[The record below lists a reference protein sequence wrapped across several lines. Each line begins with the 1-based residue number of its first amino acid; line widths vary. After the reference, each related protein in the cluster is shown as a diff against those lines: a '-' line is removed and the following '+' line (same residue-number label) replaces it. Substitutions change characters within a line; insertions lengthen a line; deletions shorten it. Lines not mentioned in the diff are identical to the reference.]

1 MLVVLYVC
9 CTDSAGERADSS
21 AHAHVKLPRVARAQL
36 TSFSGWQH
44 ECCDERRRRHDG
56 RSTLGVMAPRA
67 AVLNTITTAG
77 RIMLLTQTGGV
88 AIHLTASAN
97 GNDDP
102 QPAIPSRIRQSS
114 PTDDTFTDLTDRCW
128 APQTLCGIRWNTMAG
143 IASTGASN
151 DSDRTPTCRR
161 CLAILDRWFPE
172 PVPDDRIG
180 LLAELASDAVHQYGT
195 AEIVG
200 VPGDQHTALRRAIR
214 AELKEQYGHSAKTF
228 VIDDRVVI
236 SSNDTTE
243 ALQAEAA
250 RQFHEAFSSAD
261 AVAIDDSAWRF
272 HWRTWSTT

>member
-1 MLVVLYVC
+1 MLVALYDC
-9 CTDSAGERADSS
+9 CTASAEIGAIQ
-21 AHAHVKLPRVARAQL
+21 LP
-36 TSFSGWQH
+36 
-44 ECCDERRRRHDG
+44 ECRDEGRRRHDG

-67 AVLNTITTAG
+67 VVLNTITTAG
-77 RIMLLTQTGGV
+77 RTMLLTQTGGI
-88 AIHLTASAN
+88 AIHLTPSAN
-97 GNDDP
+97 DSDDP
-102 QPAIPSRIRQSS
+102 QPAISSRTRPSS
-114 PTDDTFTDLTDRCW
+114 PTDDTFTDLTDQRW
-128 APQTLCGIRWNTMAG
+128 APRTLCGIRWNTMAG

-151 DSDRTPTCRR
+151 DDDRTPTCRR

-172 PVPDDRIG
+172 PVPDHRIG

-214 AELKEQYGHSAKTF
+214 EQLRKQYGHSAKTF

-250 RQFHEAFSSAD
+250 RQFHEAFNSNG
-261 AVAIDDSAWRF
+261 AVPIDDSAWRF